1 MINSLS
7 TCLTKFESVTLDE
20 DVEKL
25 LRVRFIHE
33 SDKNYSKNG
42 LQMHVENELAIKKNY
57 TVLNG
62 LLSQVYTLEADNKV
76 SDHCKYPLATIQAAP
91 NKKQT
96 NTESF
101 VKLLKLKIQNPVQK

>member
-7 TCLTKFESVTLDE
+7 TCLIKFKSVTLDE

-25 LRVRFIHE
+25 LKVRFIHE
-33 SDKNYSKNG
+33 SDKNYSKND

-57 TVLNG
+57 AVLNG
-62 LLSQVYTLEADNKV
+62 LLSQVYTIEADNKV
-76 SDHCKYPLATIQAAP
+76 SDNCKCPLATIQAAP

-96 NTESF
+96 NTESL